1 MVVTIEPGAD
11 AWALADESATHER
24 VTVVSCDGATA
35 TVKSLSDGA
44 EMEVELSAL
53 SLMEPAWP
61 AEGHVRFFAT
71 RVALLDP
78 GVSALPPRPCCL
90 DCACVPA
97 ASALRSLLLP
107 LAAPAPAPSAR
118 ALLTVARAGA
128 GGQHD
133 ADQPE

>member
-1 MVVTIEPGAD
+1 MVVAIEPGAD
-11 AWALADESATHER
+11 AWALADGSATHER

-71 RVALLDP
+71 HVAPLYPGASALL
-78 GVSALPPRPCCL
+78 APCLRCL

-107 LAAPAPAPSAR
+107 LAACRLRLQAR
-118 ALLTVARAGA
+118 ALC
-128 GGQHD
+128 
-133 ADQPE
+133 